1 MREIPFLCTMKAFR
15 FIWALW
21 GFVVF
26 IHSLIIVT
34 ILYAVIFIS
43 KGKKADITAHR
54 LSRAW
59 GWYLLFLFGIRLK
72 VYGKENLNPETAYIF
87 ISNHQSQLDIPVA
100 SRTTANTF
108 KFLAK
113 EELTKIPLLGY
124 IIKRLYITVGR
135 DNWRDRALSMKKMQE
150 SLDKG
155 VSVWIYPEGTRN
167 KTDKPLGELFPG
179 AFQLA
184 AHTGRPIAVCTITGT
199 GKLLPPGEL
208 FLMRPGLVKCYWE
221 IPFTILGKS
230 TADVNSAMEKVKGM
244 MEGRLREGY

>member
-1 MREIPFLCTMKAFR
+1 MKPLTTLLRFL
-15 FIWALW
+15 WALW
-21 GFVVF
+21 GILVF
-26 IHSLIIVT
+26 IHSLLIVILLYFIIF
-34 ILYAVIFIS
+34 LGKS
-43 KGKKADITAHR
+43 KKTDETALR
-54 LSRAW
+54 LSRIW

-72 VYGKENLNPETAYIF
+72 VYGKENIDPNTAYIF

-100 SRTTANTF
+100 SRTTRNTF

-150 SLDKG
+150 NLENG
-155 VSVWIYPEGTRN
+155 ISVWIYPEGTRN
-167 KTDKPLGELFPG
+167 KTDKPLGDLFPG

-184 AHTGRPIAVCTITGT
+184 AHSGKPIAVCTITGT

-208 FLMRPGLVKCYWE
+208 FQMQPGLVKCYWE
-221 IPFTILGKS
+221 TPITIPGKS
-230 TADVNSAMEKVKGM
+230 ATDINLAIEKVKKM
-244 MEGRLREGY
+244 MEDRLLS